1 MPTPS
6 TTPPAPRSTSR
17 PRLPSRPTTPLR
29 PSSRSSL
36 RASQQS
42 LLDGAG
48 AGDRAQSLTGAS
60 AASASAGEGGEA
72 EAAGVAPL
80 AFLEPPLA
88 EFSDAM
94 ADLEANLLHLALLHE
109 SLARFGESFASFL
122 YGLNVNAFCVDFP
135 EVSLGFPTKKIVRV
149 WSDGFVGSDCRVL
162 RPRRQHRRAAR
173 RPCGQRGRRRW
184 GRDLPVRFHPFFLA
198 NGQN

>member
-17 PRLPSRPTTPLR
+17 TRLPSRPTTPLR

-42 LLDGAG
+42 LLDASGADRTRAL
-48 AGDRAQSLTGAS
+48 AGGGS
-60 AASASAGEGGEA
+60 ADDGDEGPA
-72 EAAGVAPL
+72 PAPL

-122 YGLNVNAFCVDFP
+122 YGLNVNAFCADFP
-135 EVSLGFPTKKIVRV
+135 EVPSPPSFLKHRV
-149 WSDGFVGSDCRVL
+149 
-162 RPRRQHRRAAR
+162 
-173 RPCGQRGRRRW
+173 
-184 GRDLPVRFHPFFLA
+184 
-198 NGQN
+198 

>member
-17 PRLPSRPTTPLR
+17 TRLPSRPTTPLR

-42 LLDGAG
+42 LLDASGG
-48 AGDRAQSLTGAS
+48 GGDRTRTLSGGANDDPD
-60 AASASAGEGGEA
+60 AADLGA
-72 EAAGVAPL
+72 APL

-135 EVSLGFPTKKIVRV
+135 EVRLLI
-149 WSDGFVGSDCRVL
+149 
-162 RPRRQHRRAAR
+162 
-173 RPCGQRGRRRW
+173 
-184 GRDLPVRFHPFFLA
+184 
-198 NGQN
+198 